1 MENIIFNHVGA
12 EADQAIEDFM
22 EKWGNFFGQVK
33 KVVDEHRSLQQQ
45 VAQLEEERSQLMA
58 KRNDEWSSRVT
69 YENVVDQIASN
80 EDPAQ
85 RDQSRKLIEPLLKKS
100 MVTQFRR
107 DIKRRVK
114 ELNEDGGST
123 FNNYGTY
130 TEVHAGGVNINN
142 NKDDAGDKFL

>member
-1 MENIIFNHVGA
+1 MENIIFNHEGA

-100 MVTQFRR
+100 MVTQFRK
-107 DIKRRVK
+107 DIKKRVK
-114 ELNEDGGST
+114 ELNEESGNT

-130 TEVHAGGVNINN
+130 TEVHPGGININN
-142 NKDDAGDKFL
+142 NKENAGH

>member
-142 NKDDAGDKFL
+142 NKDDAGD

>member
-1 MENIIFNHVGA
+1 MENIIFNHEGA

>member
-1 MENIIFNHVGA
+1 
-12 EADQAIEDFM
+12 M

-142 NKDDAGDKFL
+142 NKDDAGD

>member
-1 MENIIFNHVGA
+1 MENIIFNHEGA

-142 NKDDAGDKFL
+142 NKDDAGD